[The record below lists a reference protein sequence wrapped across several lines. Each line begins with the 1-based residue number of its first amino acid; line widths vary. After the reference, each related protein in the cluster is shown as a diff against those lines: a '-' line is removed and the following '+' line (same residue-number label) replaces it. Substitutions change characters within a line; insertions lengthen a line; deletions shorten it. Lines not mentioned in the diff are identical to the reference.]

1 MLLKSQKA
9 LYNTWSG
16 CVVGNLLLSYTAVS
30 LSQVLYPVSACKW
43 HGVVTFRKTIHE
55 PSYWICGM
63 WQFAHSLW
71 RPPLLQLH
79 SVTERTHIKLEPLD
93 YSFVPSFLMNKIS
106 YSSLKMSNFI
116 SILRRC
122 SRLNYRPSCKRQ
134 LPCLCRW
141 RLQSNSIVSHI
152 FKDTH
157 SRFRDGAGRSST
169 GAFVELILFSFSAY
183 CKTHPLNGAEDVV
196 KYFSSM

>member
-43 HGVVTFRKTIHE
+43 HGAVTFRKTIHE

-79 SVTERTHIKLEPLD
+79 SVTERTHIKLEPWIIVFCPHFLWTKLATVAWKCPTLSLYWED
-93 YSFVPSFLMNKIS
+93 VPAWIIDHHARGNFPACVDGV
-106 YSSLKMSNFI
+106 SNQTLLYRI
-116 SILRRC
+116 YLR
-122 SRLNYRPSCKRQ
+122 
-134 LPCLCRW
+134 
-141 RLQSNSIVSHI
+141 I
-152 FKDTH
+152 H

-196 KYFSSM
+196 KHFSSM